1 MGVFSSVDKAI
12 LITSLLRS
20 TLPWQGSLEY
30 KDPPGE
36 IGMKEVK
43 DNDSH
48 FFSSKCLPVKFI
60 SKLC

>member
-1 MGVFSSVDKAI
+1 MWVFSSVDKAI

-20 TLPWQGSLEY
+20 TLAWQGSLEY

-48 FFSSKCLPVKFI
+48 FFFLQMSPC
-60 SKLC
+60 